1 MKKIV
6 SIRFYEELNDF
17 LPYTRRKQQFSV
29 SVRGSPS
36 IKHLIESLGVPHAE
50 VDLIL
55 VNGKS
60 VPFSYIIQ
68 DKDGI
73 SVYPMFEAFDIATVS
88 RLREKPLRTPQF
100 ILDTH
105 LGKLAKYLRM
115 FGFSALYHNDYND
128 REIVKLSLAEKR
140 TILTRDRKLLTR
152 KDVIRG
158 YWVRNSD
165 PKKQLQEILTRFD
178 LHNLINPFSFCIV
191 CNGRFE
197 KRGKEKLQKKIAPEI
212 YSRFEEFFVCTM
224 CGKIYWKGTHYK
236 AMTQFINTLMT

>member
-1 MKKIV
+1 MEIY
-6 SIRFYEELNDF
+6 IRFYEELNDF
-17 LPYTRRKQQFSV
+17 LPHTQRKHQFSV

-36 IKHLIESLGVPHAE
+36 IKHLIESLGVPHTE

-60 VPFSYIIQ
+60 VPFSYRIQ
-68 DKDGI
+68 DKDRI
-73 SVYPMFEAFDIATVS
+73 SVYPMFEAFDIAPVS
-88 RLREKPLRTPQF
+88 RLREKPLRIPKF

-105 LGKLAKYLRM
+105 LGKLVKYLRM
-115 FGFSALYHNDYND
+115 FGFSALYRNDYKD
-128 REIVKLSLAEKR
+128 REIVNLSLAERR
-140 TILTRDRKLLTR
+140 TILTRDRELL
-152 KDVIRG
+152 KIKEVVRG

-178 LHNLINPFSFCIV
+178 LHTLIDPFSYCMV
-191 CNGRFE
+191 CNGRLE
-197 KRGKEKLQKKIAPEI
+197 KRDKKKLQDKIAPEI
-212 YSRFEEFFVCTM
+212 YSRFEEFFLCTT

>member
-1 MKKIV
+1 MEIY
-6 SIRFYEELNDF
+6 IRFYEELNDF
-17 LPYTRRKQQFSV
+17 LSHTRRKQQFSV

-36 IKHLIESLGVPHAE
+36 IKHLIESLGVPHTE

-68 DKDGI
+68 DKDRI
-73 SVYPMFEAFDIATVS
+73 SAYPMFEAFDIATVL
-88 RLREKPLRTPQF
+88 RLRPKPLRTPQF

-105 LGKLAKYLRM
+105 LGKLAKHLRM
-115 FGFSALYHNDYND
+115 LGFSALYRNDYND
-128 REIVKLSLAEKR
+128 REIVQLSLAEKR
-140 TILTRDRKLLTR
+140 TILTRDRKLLIR

-165 PKKQLQEILTRFD
+165 PPKQLQEVLTRFD
-178 LHNLINPFSFCIV
+178 LLNLINPFSLCIV
-191 CNGRFE
+191 CNGRLE
-197 KRGKEKLQKKIAPEI
+197 KIGKEKLQKKISPEI
-212 YSRFEEFFVCTM
+212 YSRFEEFFVCST

-236 AMTQFINTLMT
+236 AMTQFINTPMT

>member
-1 MKKIV
+1 MEIY
-6 SIRFYEELNDF
+6 IRFYEELNDF
-17 LPYTRRKQQFSV
+17 LSHTRRKQQFSV

-36 IKHLIESLGVPHAE
+36 IKHLIESLGVPHTE

-68 DKDGI
+68 DKDRI
-73 SVYPMFEAFDIATVS
+73 SAYPMFEAFDIATVL
-88 RLREKPLRTPQF
+88 RLRPKPLRTPQF

-105 LGKLAKYLRM
+105 LGKLAKHLRM
-115 FGFSALYHNDYND
+115 LGFSALYRNDYND
-128 REIVKLSLAEKR
+128 HEIVQLSLAEKR
-140 TILTRDRKLLTR
+140 TILTRDRKLLIR

-165 PKKQLQEILTRFD
+165 FPKQLQEVLTRFD
-178 LHNLINPFSFCIV
+178 LLNLINPFSLCIV
-191 CNGRFE
+191 CNGRLE
-197 KRGKEKLQKKIAPEI
+197 KIGKEKLQKKISPEI
-212 YSRFEEFFVCTM
+212 YSRFEEFFVCST

-236 AMTQFINTLMT
+236 AMTQFINTPMT

>member
-1 MKKIV
+1 MEIY
-6 SIRFYEELNDF
+6 IRFYEELNDF
-17 LPYTRRKQQFSV
+17 LSHTRRKQQFSV

-36 IKHLIESLGVPHAE
+36 IKHLIESLGVPHTE

-68 DKDGI
+68 DKDRI
-73 SVYPMFEAFDIATVS
+73 SAYPMFEAFDIATVL
-88 RLREKPLRTPQF
+88 RLRPKPLRTPQF

-105 LGKLAKYLRM
+105 LGKLAKHLRM
-115 FGFSALYHNDYND
+115 LGFSALYRNDYND
-128 REIVKLSLAEKR
+128 HEIVQLSLAEKR
-140 TILTRDRKLLTR
+140 TILTRDRKLLIR

-165 PKKQLQEILTRFD
+165 PPKQLQEVLTRFD
-178 LHNLINPFSFCIV
+178 LLNLINPFSLCIV
-191 CNGRFE
+191 CNGRLE
-197 KRGKEKLQKKIAPEI
+197 KIGKEKLQKKISPEI
-212 YSRFEEFFVCTM
+212 YSRFEEFFVCST

-236 AMTQFINTLMT
+236 AMTQFINTPMT

>member
-1 MKKIV
+1 MEIY
-6 SIRFYEELNDF
+6 IRFYEELNDF
-17 LPYTRRKQQFSV
+17 LSHTRRKQQFSV

-36 IKHLIESLGVPHAE
+36 IKHLIESLGVPHTE

-68 DKDGI
+68 DKDRI
-73 SVYPMFEAFDIATVS
+73 TAYPMFEAFDIATVL
-88 RLREKPLRTPQF
+88 RLRPKPLRTPQF

-105 LGKLAKYLRM
+105 LGKLAKHLRM
-115 FGFSALYHNDYND
+115 LGFSALYRNDYND
-128 REIVKLSLAEKR
+128 HEIVQLSLAEKR
-140 TILTRDRKLLTR
+140 TILTRDRKLLIR

-165 PKKQLQEILTRFD
+165 PPKQLQEVLTRFD
-178 LHNLINPFSFCIV
+178 LLNLINPFSLCIV
-191 CNGRFE
+191 CNGRLE
-197 KRGKEKLQKKIAPEI
+197 KIGKEKLQKKISPEI
-212 YSRFEEFFVCTM
+212 YSRFEEFFVCST

-236 AMTQFINTLMT
+236 AMTQFINTPMT